1 MTGEKTAKKDRDP
14 IMMICGVIFLIA
26 AIIAVGAF
34 INNEYLADNSDVIS
48 NGDKVS
54 VNYTG
59 TFYDEFGQEKAVVFD
74 TSFSNVANDDNI
86 AKSNDF
92 TKKSSYSP
100 LSFTVGSGSMLA
112 AFEKSVIGKKVG
124 DVYDI
129 ELKVSEGYVGAD
141 TRGTLDVDDNMMEAS
156 FEMPKAE
163 FTSAYSDVTLK
174 EGVMVPFKTKY
185 SWDGVATLVGNSV
198 LVSYLPENTS
208 YEVYSEGDTKV
219 TYIVTSVE
227 DNVIHYVIQIDNPV
241 YVSGSEIQMIKLDLG
256 FKTIYIT
263 SIDNGVIE
271 YKEGKET
278 TNQVLFF
285 HIEIVSIN

>member
-1 MTGEKTAKKDRDP
+1 
-14 IMMICGVIFLIA
+14 MICGVIFLIA

>member
-141 TRGTLDVDDNMMEAS
+141 TRGTLDVDDNTMEAS

>member
-1 MTGEKTAKKDRDP
+1 MTGENTAKKDRDP

-141 TRGTLDVDDNMMEAS
+141 TRGTLDVDDNTMEAS